1 MQDDYALGR
10 FVARQDPVY
19 HEALGILRHGAMCTA
34 FVDFIFPRLADCE
47 TDATGFALSGLDEAR
62 AYLAFPVLGD
72 RYRECV
78 DALFWLSDATAL
90 EVFGQ
95 DDARKLQASLTLF
108 SEATNEPLM
117 RTMLAIWYDNQVDE
131 PTITRLAREP

>member
-1 MQDDYALGR
+1 MHDDYALGR
-10 FVARQDPVY
+10 FVARQNPVY
-19 HEALGILRHGAMCTA
+19 QEALGILRQGAMCTA
-34 FVDFIFPRLADCE
+34 FVDFIFPRLADDE
-47 TDATGFALSGLDEAR
+47 PVTNSFALSSLDEAR

-78 DALFWLSDATAL
+78 DALFWLSDASAL
-90 EVFGQ
+90 EVFGR

-117 RTMLAIWYDNQVDE
+117 RTMLAIWYDNRVDE
-131 PTITRLAREP
+131 PTITRLACEP